1 MQPINVSSQ
10 DNLDMILEGYQ
21 YTLYHDNEIVVREES
36 LEEVAKTT
44 HTDLC
49 GSFFRLSRNYH

>member
-1 MQPINVSSQ
+1 MK
-10 DNLDMILEGYQ
+10 NLMPNWMLTQMPATTRAAYEAHVE
-21 YTLYHDNEIVVREES
+21 TTES